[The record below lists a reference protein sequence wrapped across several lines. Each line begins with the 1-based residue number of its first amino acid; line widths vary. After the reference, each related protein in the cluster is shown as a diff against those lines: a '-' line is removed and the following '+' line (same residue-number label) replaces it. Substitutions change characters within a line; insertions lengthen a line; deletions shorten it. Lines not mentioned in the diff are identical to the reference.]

1 MTPAASVSSPC
12 GQPAGGLARGA
23 HGELQAVSTCADSCA
38 FSQRHRGARFA
49 TFRSRARGKIFK
61 LAGLG
66 PARLQAAAQP
76 GQLVVSERVY
86 EAVQERFEHAVPVDL
101 ELKGKAA
108 PVPAWIIAARS
119 MKETAGTAV

>member
-1 MTPAASVSSPC
+1 MRRLVRLLPAPPRCKICNVPF
-12 GQPAGGLARGA
+12 AGP
-23 HGELQAVSTCADSCA
+23 
-38 FSQRHRGARFA
+38 
-49 TFRSRARGKIFK
+49 GKIFK

-66 PARLQAAAQP
+66 PARLQAAAQL

-108 PVPAWIIAARS
+108 PVSAWIIAARS